1 MVKRPSPLDVYKHFD
16 KSNCKECGYDTCM
29 AFASDLLERK
39 VKLTNCPHMLEPKMK
54 KKLQAVLELITPP
67 QKPVE
72 FGTGKRVVVIGG
84 EEVIFRHSL
93 TFFNKTAIAVEVH
106 DELPNLVDA
115 AKYLS
120 GVKISR
126 IGEVLTLD
134 AIALRCVSG
143 DAAKFAAAAKKVADN
158 TDMAII
164 LVSWDAKALDAAAQ
178 AIKDRRPL
186 LYAATKDNWKDVG
199 KTAATLQL
207 PLVCF
212 AKNLDDLASLCVS
225 LNKMGVKDLCVDPG
239 TVHGEGLQGKT
250 FDDIWKLRYAAIDS
264 GFPEAAYPIVGVPA
278 TIWADKKP
286 EDEKNFEI
294 KYQETIMG
302 TIMMTV
308 DTSLIIVHT
317 GRKPDE
323 IWALL
328 ALMTYRQGVFT
339 DPRIYP
345 RVDAGL
351 FKIGNP
357 TRMSPVFV
365 TTNYRSTKTAVE
377 DDIKSGNIDSF
388 LLVIDSN
395 GIGVESAVVGGQF
408 NSTKIAE
415 AIAQYK
421 VFDAVD
427 HRIVVIPGMAA
438 RYSGALEDE
447 AKCFVCVGPRDS
459 SGIPKWTKEK
469 WTPEEYMKEFK
480 SRSA

>member
-1 MVKRPSPLDVYKHFD
+1 MVKRPSPLDIYKHFD
-16 KSNCKECGYDTCM
+16 KSNCKECGHDTCM
-29 AFASDLLERK
+29 AFATDLLERK
-39 VKLTNCPHMLEPKMK
+39 VKLTSCTHMLEPKMK
-54 KKLQAVLELITPP
+54 KKLQAVMELITPP
-67 QKPVE
+67 QKTIE
-72 FGTGKRVVVIGG
+72 FGTGKRMAVIGG

-93 TFFNKTAIAVEVH
+93 TFFNKTAIAIEVH
-106 DELPNLVDA
+106 DSLPNLVDVV
-115 AKYLS
+115 KYV
-120 GVKISR
+120 GKVAISR
-126 IGEVLTLD
+126 IGEILTID
-134 AIALRCVSG
+134 AVALRCVSG
-143 DAAKFAAAAKKVADN
+143 DASKFASAAKTVADT
-158 TDMAII
+158 TDLPII
-164 LVSWDAKALDAAAQ
+164 LVSFDAKVLDAAAQ
-178 AIKDRRPL
+178 AIKDKRPL
-186 LYAATKDNWKDVG
+186 LYAATKDNWKEVG
-199 KTAATLQL
+199 KTAVTLQL

-212 AKNLDDLASLCVS
+212 SKNLDELASLCVS
-225 LNKMGVKDLCVDPG
+225 LNKMGAKDLCVDPG
-239 TVHGEGLQGKT
+239 TFHGEGLQGKT

-264 GFPEAAYPIVGVPA
+264 GFPEAAYPVIGVPA

-294 KYQETIMG
+294 KYSETIMG

-308 DTSLIIVHT
+308 DTSLIIMHT
-317 GRKPDE
+317 GRNAED

-357 TRMSPVFV
+357 TRMSPIFV
-365 TTNYRSTKTAVE
+365 TTNYRSTKMAVE

-408 NSTKIAE
+408 NATKIAE
-415 AIAQYK
+415 AIVQYK
-421 VFDAVD
+421 AFNSVD

-447 AKCFVCVGPRDS
+447 GKCYVCVGPRDS

-469 WTPEEYMKEFK
+469 WTPDEYMKEFK
-480 SRSA
+480 SRGA